1 MTNKKMFVRWIN
13 TLNRDMIFK
22 VINNMSQMVNFIYI
36 LVLIN
41 EGTISNMA
49 SYFEFVN
56 PEYRTDLLSFYTTSK
71 NTNNLCSSA

>member
-1 MTNKKMFVRWIN
+1 
-13 TLNRDMIFK
+13 MIFK
-22 VINNMSQMVNFIYI
+22 VINNNVFQMVNFIHI

-56 PEYRTDLLSFYTTSK
+56 PEYRTDLLSFSTTSK
-71 NTNNLCSSA
+71 NTNNLCSSAWISMERKDILLF